1 MTDPIQALGPTPP
14 NGPVLPEAFDQ
25 FVGDTF
31 FRQMLKSLRSTTGK
45 PAYFHGGQAEEMFQ
59 SQLDELLITDMVKA
73 TKDSFSADLF
83 KQQFP
88 EHATPDGETTPKTP
102 ATDTSQ
108 PAATPQP
115 VANSNHPINP
125 VSQTSNFDK
134 NA

>member
-1 MTDPIQALGPTPP
+1 MTDPIQALSLAPP
-14 NGPVLPEAFDQ
+14 NGPLLPEAFDQ

-45 PAYFHGGQAEEMFQ
+45 PAYFHGGQAEEIFQ

-88 EHATPDGETTPKTP
+88 QHVTPDEQTPTTPPPDASQPTAASHYPTTP
-102 ATDTSQ
+102 AS
-108 PAATPQP
+108 PM
-115 VANSNHPINP
+115 SK
-125 VSQTSNFDK
+125 FDK
-134 NA
+134 DA